1 MEKESLTLLMGSAI
15 VDDRTTF
22 FLENCKTVTVAEDV
36 LFLLKNLCKA
46 HSKLEMVEEYAYEL
60 SALHIE
66 VIKGR

>member
-1 MEKESLTLLMGSAI
+1 MTGPL
-15 VDDRTTF
+15 F
-22 FLENCKTVTVAEDV
+22 FLKIVK
-36 LFLLKNLCKA
+36 LLLLQRSMYFFKKKSLCKA